1 MPTSKKKPKS
11 RRQKSGGEP
20 KKKKT
25 LHVASQDTEADL
37 AEAQDHKR
45 NNIGPSGQ
53 GPHRGREKRNKQAA
67 ASGRPDVAS
76 VGGKRQSREKNVR
89 GKVKKAA

>member
-1 MPTSKKKPKS
+1 MPTPKKKPKA
-11 RRQKSGGEP
+11 RKHHSGGEP

-25 LHVASQDTEADL
+25 LRVASQDTEADL
-37 AEAQDHKR
+37 AEARDHKR

-53 GPHRGREKRNKQAA
+53 GPHRGREARNKQAA

-76 VGGKRQSREKNVR
+76 IGGRSARR
-89 GKVKKAA
+89 GKGTRKGKKAA